1 MATMEA
7 RVPTAEKAPAPLVPQ
22 GVEAPHDVVKEKS
35 VISPHPVPT
44 PLEKLDVS
52 KAPPSPPLA
61 DSTSTLSLSL
71 SLTWKYTHAHL
82 DRSNIKT
89 SSKLVTNKQEKKN
102 SPVFQNVSFFSSN
115 SINLSYR
122 IA

>member
-71 SLTWKYTHAHL
+71 TWKYTHAHL

-102 SPVFQNVSFFSSN
+102 SLVFQNVSLFSSN
-115 SINLSYR
+115 SINLISYR